1 MINPRPREIGGK
13 LEVSTMKMFKKV
25 MKMDAK
31 MAASYNADVLKLLKP
46 KRQPL
51 PRLTDKEL
59 SKAIKQFKACA
70 LNCYNLD
77 AVQDLSFTA
86 DHVKTVADLKECL
99 LLAVGDSPKGNA
111 ILERVIRRQKRLE
124 AEIQT
129 VINWFK
135 NNPSFN
141 ALDYTGFK
149 NHTLPQVIA
158 AVMDDTKRAQVL
170 SAIKYQNH
178 TTKPAGFGDAPAPAP
193 SHKVFRTSRGKS
205 GKGVTVNAKEL
216 GMSRSER
223 RRATSEDVM
232 HIARLVKSI

>member
-1 MINPRPREIGGK
+1 
-13 LEVSTMKMFKKV
+13 MKMFKKV
-25 MKMDAK
+25 LKMDAK
-31 MAASYNADVLKLLKP
+31 MAASYNADVLRLLKP

-70 LNCYNLD
+70 LNCYNLQ
-77 AVQDLSFTA
+77 ALQDLDFTA
-86 DHVKTVADLKECL
+86 DNVKTVADLKECL
-99 LLAVGDSPKGNA
+99 ILAVGESPKNNA
-111 ILERVIRRQKRLE
+111 IIERVIRRQQRLE

-141 ALDYTGFK
+141 DLDNAGFK
-149 NHTLPQVIA
+149 NHDLKQVVS
-158 AVMDDTKRAQVL
+158 AVMDDKKRAQVL
-170 SAIKYQNH
+170 SVIKHQNH
-178 TTKPAGFGDAPAPAP
+178 TAKPTGFGDVPAQT
-193 SHKVFRTSRGKS
+193 HNTKVFRASRGKS
-205 GKGVTVNAKEL
+205 SKGVTVNAKGL

-232 HIARLVKSI
+232 QIAKLVKSI

>member
-1 MINPRPREIGGK
+1 ME
-13 LEVSTMKMFKKV
+13 MFKKV

-51 PRLTDKEL
+51 PHLTDKEL

-77 AVQDLSFTA
+77 ALQVLGFTA
-86 DHVKTVADLKECL
+86 DHVKNVADLKECL
-99 LLAVGDSPKGNA
+99 ILAVGEAPKSNA
-111 ILERVIRRQKRLE
+111 IIARVLRRQQRLE
-124 AEIQT
+124 AEIET
-129 VINWFK
+129 VIKWFK
-135 NNPSFN
+135 SNPSFN
-141 ALDYTGFK
+141 TLDSVGFK
-149 NHTLPQVIA
+149 NHDLKQVIS
-158 AVMDDTKRAQVL
+158 AVMDDGKRQAVL
-170 SAIKYQNH
+170 SVIKYQSN
-178 TTKPAGFGDAPAPAP
+178 TVKPVGFGDVPAP
-193 SHKVFRTSRGKS
+193 SHNNKVFRVSRGKS

-232 HIARLVKSI
+232 QIARLVKSI